1 MMTRPLRSTPPR
13 QAGTSPLLQAGP
25 PAHPASVLSPLRVRP
40 AWGAPSH
47 RPKGGRVRVRLPTFH
62 AEAADQAHVAFM
74 PDTVWPRSG
83 HPPDSSRAAGV
94 RPGFD
99 ATYLS
104 VTTRQRRPLQR
115 GAAHRL
121 PGPHLTHPVRLFH
134 LAHHDGLQPTQQVA
148 V

>member
-1 MMTRPLRSTPPR
+1 
-13 QAGTSPLLQAGP
+13 
-25 PAHPASVLSPLRVRP
+25 
-40 AWGAPSH
+40 
-47 RPKGGRVRVRLPTFH
+47 
-62 AEAADQAHVAFM
+62 M

-121 PGPHLTHPVRLFH
+121 PGPHL
-134 LAHHDGLQPTQQVA
+134 
-148 V
+148 